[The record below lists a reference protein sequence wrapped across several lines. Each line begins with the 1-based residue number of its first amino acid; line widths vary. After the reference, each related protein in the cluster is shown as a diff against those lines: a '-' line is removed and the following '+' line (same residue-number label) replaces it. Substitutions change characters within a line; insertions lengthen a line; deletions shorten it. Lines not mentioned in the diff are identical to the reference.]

1 MKKTQVEQ
9 ESRVIVGAHG
19 VSAEEDH
26 LVLGSVIRVGVIALV
41 IFAVGA
47 VWAWRVQVH
56 TMEELQPDGPAPK
69 PAALGQY
76 EIGIVNQ
83 RMFEQDNHAI
93 EKLTAQTEA
102 LKNGWGD
109 QPGVAAHMPIDQA
122 MDRVIA
128 DAQRPPPPPPALAPE
143 PAPAPGKAPG
153 KTPAPPQGKAPAPTD
168 GKAPAEGKAPAPTPP
183 APTPAQH

>member
-19 VSAEEDH
+19 VAAEEDH
-26 LVLGSVIRVGVIALV
+26 LVLGKVVRVGLISLF

-47 VWAWRVQVH
+47 VWAWRFQVSI
-56 TMEELQPDGPAPK
+56 ERELQPDGPPPK
-69 PAALGQY
+69 PMAIGQY

-83 RMFEQDNHAI
+83 RMFENDTHAV
-93 EKLTAQTEA
+93 EKITSQQQA

-109 QPGVAAHMPIDQA
+109 KPGVAAHPTLEQA

-128 DAQRPPPPPPALAPE
+128 DAQKPPPPPPAPAPQTAPT
-143 PAPAPGKAPG
+143 PAPAP
-153 KTPAPPQGKAPAPTD
+153 TN
-168 GKAPAEGKAPAPTPP
+168 PTP
-183 APTPAQH
+183 TNK

>member
-19 VSAEEDH
+19 VAAEEDH
-26 LVLGSVIRVGVIALV
+26 LVLGKVVRVGLISLF

-47 VWAWRVQVH
+47 VWAWRFQVSI
-56 TMEELQPDGPAPK
+56 ERELQPDGPPPK
-69 PAALGQY
+69 PMAIGQY

-83 RMFEQDNHAI
+83 RMFEQDSHAA
-93 EKLTAQTEA
+93 EKIASQQQA

-109 QPGVAAHMPIDQA
+109 KPGVAAHPTIEQA

-128 DAQRPPPPPPALAPE
+128 DAQKPPPPPPAPAPQTA
-143 PAPAPGKAPG
+143 PAPAP
-153 KTPAPPQGKAPAPTD
+153 TS
-168 GKAPAEGKAPAPTPP
+168 PTP
-183 APTPAQH
+183 HK